1 MRGGSLI
8 SDSLAG
14 RDLLSP
20 SHLRLN
26 DLVHSGSQCTT
37 GLTPTTAYMHVP
49 TVRLCMLYSEVPR
62 NPLNTVQMTKRML
75 VSHVKASALIQ
86 EACSAGNDDG
96 NRSLALF
103 TTSAL

>member
-37 GLTPTTAYMHVP
+37 GLTPATAYMHVP
-49 TVRLCMLYSEVPR
+49 AVRLCMLYSEVPR

-86 EACSAGNDDG
+86 EACSAGNDG